1 MNKYYKYFTETLN
14 TQPSRDPI
22 FLNILSKF
30 DKKSI
35 SILEIGC
42 SRSLSDQSRFGDGWS
57 SLFWAKY
64 IMENGGLLKSCDI
77 DIESINNVKILL
89 ENVPINFSTIVQ
101 NGSDLLKEDNNYD
114 LIYLD
119 GSDDPQ
125 QMLDQIKLC
134 NLNNSYVFCD
144 DFHTK
149 GILVT
154 EKYSNYI
161 LYKLK
166 NNHQMALF
174 HKSIQSYQLVEMQV

>member
-1 MNKYYKYFTETLN
+1 MNNLYDYWKNSIN

-22 FLNILSKF
+22 FLDVLSKF
-30 DKKSI
+30 NNQEI
-35 SILEIGC
+35 NVLEIGC
-42 SRSLSDQSRFGDGWS
+42 ARDLSNPARFGDGWS
-57 SLFWAKY
+57 SLFWAEY
-64 IMENGGLLKSCDI
+64 ILEHGGSLTCCDI
-77 DIESINNVKILL
+77 NSEALKNAASLLESIN
-89 ENVPINFSTIVQ
+89 INKTFIQ
-101 NGSDLLKEDNNYD
+101 IDGIELLKDNNYD

-149 GILVT
+149 GILIT